1 MNHSLKSL
9 LLLCVCL
16 RCAEVQAQ
24 PVRTVFVAKEPYK
37 QISLYIAPSSID
49 ISLNGRV
56 KSVEQTSNVS
66 LIYDFSD
73 GSITQE
79 GHYIQYLFDSLGNL
93 ESYKS
98 KYIHFNTNAVEASV
112 EQALPAT
119 YFRQP
124 SEQYTIE
131 DDKSYRF
138 KDGLLTKEKDRST
151 TNLYEYDEH
160 GNLICIKEYYGN
172 FWPRITT
179 VSLNENGLPLTVT
192 VVDKSDPLKP
202 QEKDKKGHR
211 ENIPDNATDLL
222 CYDAEGNCTA
232 HLQKCYNGWRMDVY
246 EYDRSGNLIFE
257 GTCEKYSKSN
267 PCGCKKRRINHGYEY
282 DSQNNRIRDHLIGDW
297 KPSKWD
303 RSFKYDTAGREIEYT
318 TYETSGKQKTLSCH
332 VTTTYDTLG
341 RIVCKEALTGFYASN
356 EALFNYS
363 RVVKQTWEYDA
374 QGNIICLKAYK
385 NKSKPF
391 KVVRYE
397 YVYDDHNNWIQCRRH
412 EGDNEESIAVTQTL
426 ERVICYY

>member
-16 RCAEVQAQ
+16 WCAEVQAQ

-37 QISLYIAPSSID
+37 QLYLYIPPSSID

-56 KSVEQTSNVS
+56 KSVEQTSNVYLVHVLS
-66 LIYDFSD
+66 GGGMTSASYQQS
-73 GSITQE
+73 
-79 GHYIQYLFDSLGNL
+79 HYLQYIFDSLGNL

-98 KYIHFNTNAVEASV
+98 KYIYFDTNTVEASV
-112 EQALPAT
+112 EKALPIK

-124 SEQYTIE
+124 TEQYTIE
-131 DDKSYRF
+131 DDKSYFF
-138 KDGLLTKEKDRST
+138 KDGLLTKEKDGST

-160 GNLICIKEYYGN
+160 GNLICIKEYHGN
-172 FWPRITT
+172 FWPRTTT

-192 VVDKSDPLKP
+192 VHDPSNTHNQ
-202 QEKDKKGHR
+202 QEKDK
-211 ENIPDNATDLL
+211 ENIPDNATDML

-257 GTCEKYSKSN
+257 GPCEKYSKSN
-267 PCGCKKRRINHGYEY
+267 PCGCKKSRINHGYEY
-282 DSQNNRIRDHLIGDW
+282 DSQNNRIRDYLIGDW

-318 TYETSGKQKTLSCH
+318 TYETSGKQRTLSSH
-332 VTTTYDTLG
+332 VTTTYDSLG
-341 RIVCKEALTGFYASN
+341 RIVCKEAFTGFYVSN

-374 QGNIICLKAYK
+374 RGNIICLKAYK
-385 NKSKPF
+385 DKSKPF

-397 YVYDDHNNWIQCRRH
+397 YVYDDHDNWIQCRRH
-412 EGDNEESIAVTQTL
+412 EGESEDSMPVTQTL